1 MELEPSNPFET
12 TEMATETL
20 NSTLTPERLSL
31 MKLRNAEYLSSRDFL
46 SAPSSPTGR
55 RKSFDFGNHVSSG
68 EFGRSSSSAATA
80 RASRVVST
88 KRSSSF
94 RQSYGGLKVSSEITR
109 QAEGKF
115 FALMDLVSSASRE
128 ASSLKEIWS
137 GLISE
142 RESLTREREELLETI
157 TEVTET
163 LERRE
168 SEQQNHHHEHD
179 ERKKQIDKLLLE
191 LSVALNTIS
200 EYEKKGTS
208 RDHELLHARNELQ
221 NLRDTIS
228 RSSITHDKLRSDF
241 EAIELKI
248 RIAEEERDHA
258 KNDSDKY
265 QNETRSLIREH
276 TEFKSKFI
284 ETTSKLETSRKE
296 IISLTDRLRT
306 SESERDDYLVEKD
319 RVHELLRKA
328 NFKNEETSLELFE
341 LTEKYEHQLKDVHKS
356 KEKVRDLESDVDKFT
371 TTIEHLR
378 RELKIKSSSFDES
391 EARAS
396 DFSLKF
402 EHLKRENLSLKEKL
416 STLELERSEQ
426 QDIIERSREESRVVL
441 LEKNSIRD
449 ELEMW
454 RHRTGDHQRLINTL
468 QETLRK
474 SESSLVEV
482 RSEVHTLTDRLH
494 IAERERNDAR
504 DKHGHHSGDITGL
517 KEKLFLLQ
525 TELRTITESRDRL
538 REELHQ
544 TKAQYEEI
552 TETMSEFRDSSGG
565 YEFEIEN
572 LRTML
577 RDSREQKERAI
588 TARNAADRERDEYIS
603 RYEDKCREL
612 ERFEQNASSQFRSF
626 ARSSEG
632 GRNFS
637 SSRIVSRSNTA
648 NTSNTLGT
656 IIHHNGD
663 SQSYESRGGEVQ
675 PMDNSGGIEQ

>member
-1 MELEPSNPFET
+1 MEPPNPFET
-12 TEMATETL
+12 TDMSSSETL
-20 NSTLTPERLSL
+20 NSTLTPEKLSL
-31 MKLRNAEYLSSRDFL
+31 MKLRNAEYFNSRDFL

-55 RKSFDFGNHVSSG
+55 RKSFDFGNHASSG
-68 EFGRSSSSAATA
+68 EFGKSSSVA
-80 RASRVVST
+80 RATRAIST
-88 KRSSSF
+88 RRSSSF
-94 RQSYGGLKVSSEITR
+94 RQSHGGLKVSSEITR

-128 ASSLKEIWS
+128 AASLKEIWS

-142 RESLTREREELLETI
+142 RESLTREREELMETI

-163 LERRE
+163 LERKE
-168 SEQQNHHHEHD
+168 NEQHNHHHEHG
-179 ERKKQIDKLLLE
+179 ERKKQIEKLLVE

-200 EYEKKGTS
+200 EYEKKNTT
-208 RDHELLHARNELQ
+208 RDHELLHSRNELQ

-228 RSSITHDKLRSDF
+228 RSSITHDKLRSEF
-241 EAIELKI
+241 EDIELRI
-248 RIAEEERDHA
+248 RIVEEERDHA
-258 KNDSDKY
+258 KIDVEKY
-265 QNETRSLIREH
+265 QNESRTSAREL

-296 IISLTDRLRT
+296 IISLMDRLKS

-319 RVHELLRKA
+319 RMHELLRKA
-328 NFKNEETSLELFE
+328 NFRNEETSLELFE
-341 LTEKYEHQLKDVHKS
+341 LTEKYEHQSKDVHKS
-356 KEKVRDLESDVDKFT
+356 KEKVRDLEEDVDKFT

-378 RELKIKSSSFDES
+378 RELKTKSSSFDEA

-396 DFSLKF
+396 EFSLKHD
-402 EHLKRENLSLKEKL
+402 HLKRENLSLKEKL
-416 STLELERSEQ
+416 TTLELERSEQ
-426 QDIIERSREESRVVL
+426 QDIIERSREESRVAL
-441 LEKNSIRD
+441 LETNSLRD
-449 ELEMW
+449 EMEMW

-474 SESSLVEV
+474 NESTLVEV

-504 DKHGHHSGDITGL
+504 DKHGHHTGEITGL

-525 TELRTITESRDRL
+525 AELRTITESRDRL
-538 REELHQ
+538 SEELHQ
-544 TKAQYEEI
+544 TKLQYEEI

-603 RYEDKCREL
+603 RYEEKCREL
-612 ERFEQNASSQFRSF
+612 ERFEQNASSQFRSL

-637 SSRIVSRSNTA
+637 SSRIVSRSNT
-648 NTSNTLGT
+648 SNTLGT

-663 SQSYESRGGEVQ
+663 RQSYESRGGEVQ
-675 PMDNSGGIEQ
+675 QMENSGSMEQ